1 MQIPECHPMKTYQLI
16 PVVLLTLV
24 LNAHA
29 QVTVIGRWR
38 LGENDPGAT
47 ASAATI
53 GATVNLAQATYSLTK
68 EGTVFYSADTPSSSL
83 TPLGQSTL
91 SMSFTGAGTYNGY
104 YRAISGW
111 GGDLPAHTTNVAVE
125 AWIKPANLTLDD
137 RVILTLG
144 RDNSG
149 FAILQNGSDLE
160 VRYGTSMVA
169 RIVSSGLSLTEW
181 THVAF
186 VRGTTTGTLY
196 VNGTAVGYTTAT
208 IPAFD
213 AITTYFGVGEQPS
226 APGGQNFVGLI
237 DEVRYFTFTE
247 GSFNTSML
255 NYAAVPEPSTYAAVG
270 GLAALLLAGW
280 RRRHA

>member
-1 MQIPECHPMKTYQLI
+1 MKTYRLI
-16 PVVLLTLV
+16 PALLLTLV

-38 LGENDPGAT
+38 LGENDAGAT
-47 ASAATI
+47 ASAATNSS
-53 GATVNLAQATYSLTK
+53 TVNLAQATYSLTK
-68 EGTVFYSADTPSSSL
+68 EGTISYSADTPSSSL

-111 GGDLPAHTTNVAVE
+111 GGDLPAHTTNVAIE
-125 AWIKPANLTLDD
+125 AWIKPANLTVDD

-144 RDNSG
+144 RSDTG
-149 FAILQNGSDLE
+149 FAILQNGANLE
-160 VRYGTSMVA
+160 VRYGSASSTVQIST
-169 RIVSSGLSLTEW
+169 SGLSLTEW

-186 VRGTTTGTLY
+186 VRGTTNGTLY
-196 VNGTAVGYTTAT
+196 VNGVSVGYTSAT
-208 IPAFD
+208 VPAFN
-213 AITTYFGVGEQPS
+213 AMTTYFGVGEQPGS
-226 APGGQNFVGLI
+226 PGGQNFVGLI

-247 GSFNTSML
+247 GSFNTNML

-270 GLAALLLAGW
+270 GLAALLFAGW
-280 RRRHA
+280 RRRHRP

>member
-1 MQIPECHPMKTYQLI
+1 MKTYQLI
-16 PVVLLTLV
+16 PALLLTLV

-38 LGENDPGAT
+38 LGENDAGAT
-47 ASAATI
+47 ASGATI
-53 GATVNLAQATYSLTK
+53 GATVNLAQASYSLTK

-111 GGDLPAHTTNVAVE
+111 GGDLPAHTTNVAIE
-125 AWIKPANLTLDD
+125 AWIKPANLTVDD

-144 RDNSG
+144 RSDTG
-149 FAILQNGSDLE
+149 FAILQNGSSLE
-160 VRYGTSMVA
+160 VRYGSGQAAQIST
-169 RIVSSGLSLTEW
+169 SGLSLTEW

-186 VRGTTTGTLY
+186 VRGATTGTLY
-196 VNGTAVGYTTAT
+196 VNGVSAGYTAAT
-208 IPAFD
+208 VPDFNAM
-213 AITTYFGVGEQPS
+213 TTYFGVGEQPGS
-226 APGGQNFVGLI
+226 PGGQNFVGLI

-247 GSFNTSML
+247 GTFNTNML
-255 NYAAVPEPSTYAAVG
+255 NYAAVPEPSVYASVA
-270 GLAALLLAGW
+270 GLAALLLTGW
-280 RRRHA
+280 RRCRRP